1 LICSKCKATIDNS
14 FVYCPHCGKK
24 QAQTTAPKP
33 RKRANGE
40 GSVYKVG
47 GRRAKPWV
55 VTRNKVVIGT
65 TATRAE
71 GYELLEKTKNIDVT
85 TYDITLGHV
94 FELWKESH
102 YKTLNDDT
110 ITTYD
115 VAWLRLS
122 ALENKKMREIKT
134 QHIQKIV
141 DDAISKKGTPLSV
154 SGKKKIL
161 ILARQLFDYAVQ
173 NDVISKNYAEFVKL
187 ENNTKKEKNIFTKED
202 IQKFVADNSYTS
214 QIMLVLIYTGFRINE
229 LFDVTIKDVNL
240 ELGYIV
246 GGEKTEAGINRVVP
260 IHPAIRHIVE
270 SWCLCGGDYLVKN
283 SESGKKNARNFRT
296 RDLYPLLDAL
306 NIERKTPHDARR
318 TFATMAAASGMRP
331 EVMQKIIGHADYS
344 TTTDFYIK
352 TQIQDLA
359 EAINKIDFC

>member
-1 LICSKCKATIDNS
+1 MICSKCKTTINDS

-24 QAQTTAPKP
+24 QAQTAAPKP

-40 GSVYKVG
+40 GTVYKNNG
-47 GRRAKPWV
+47 KRSKPWV
-55 VTRNKVVIGT
+55 ARRNGVLIGS
-65 TATRAE
+65 TATKAE
-71 GYELLEKTKNIDVT
+71 AYELLEKTKNIDIT
-85 TYDITLGHV
+85 LYDITLGQV

-122 ALENKKMREIKT
+122 VLENKKMREVKT

-202 IQKFVADNSYTS
+202 IQKFVADNSQAS

-260 IHPAIRHIVE
+260 IHPFIRHIIE
-270 SWCLCGGDYLVKN
+270 EWYLLGGEYLVKN
-283 SESGKKNARNFRT
+283 SAGGKKEAHNFRA

-331 EVMQKIIGHADYS
+331 EIMQKIIGHVDYS
-344 TTTDFYIK
+344 TTTDYYIA
-352 TQIQDLA
+352 TYIQDLA
-359 EAINKIDFC
+359 NAINKM